1 MNQMI
6 RNYNIESYNGQ
17 SFEEHGK
24 YLHYGIK
31 TNQNNVVLPTNL
43 LIKKKNTDFR
53 VLLAISLISNVDN
66 NTLSGSNSRYCSIKK
81 VDRNMKNICDTIG
94 MSPSNFRKQLRVLL
108 KHNTEEF
115 KLVKKVNK
123 DKVVHCYEINYKA
136 GEFVIID
143 IKKAYSILKSGS
155 SNSIKLYANLLWLCV
170 KDGEYIERELTQDY
184 LAELMGLS
192 PKTPK
197 AVRIATKCLI
207 QLGLINT
214 TKVWES
220 DTLIKD
226 GMPIGSKPVS
236 KIFYSIVL

>member
-1 MNQMI
+1 MNNMMQGDKI
-6 RNYNIESYNGQ
+6 ENYIGK
-17 SFEEHGK
+17 SFEEYEK
-24 YLHYGIK
+24 DLACRIK
-31 TNQNNVVLPTNL
+31 TNQNKVVLPTDL

-66 NTLSGSNSRYCSIKK
+66 NTLSGSNNRYCSIKK

-94 MSPSNFRKQLRVLL
+94 MSSSNFRKQLRMLL
-108 KHNTEEF
+108 KHNTDEF
-115 KLVKKVNK
+115 KLVKKLNK

-136 GEFVIID
+136 GGFVIID
-143 IKKAYSILKSGS
+143 IKNAYSILKSGS

-192 PKTPK
+192 PKTSR
-197 AVRIATKCLI
+197 AVRIATKYLI
-207 QLGLINT
+207 QLGFINT